1 MRSIPEDN
9 LALPVLLT
17 FDTGYSGS
25 GFLLGGNDK
34 IYLITAKHV
43 LFGQGIN
50 TLGKQITLL
59 VPTKNINDDSKYTI
73 SINLNTITPIYHASA
88 DVASIELGKTITN
101 PDGSG
106 STLIFN
112 GGVVVVKSGDTPM
125 VWVNSKGGVK
135 LIKDVLVSND
145 VFLYGYPTSLGIKDM
160 PQFDYSKPLLRKG
173 IVASVNK
180 NLGTIIIDCPVYY
193 GNSGGPV
200 IEVDGSSHRVIGVV
214 VQLIPFVEQWV
225 NTKNKLVNEEWANSG
240 YSVVI
245 SMDKVFE
252 LVGIRVGE
260 LNDILS
266 PLVTAQ

>member
-9 LALPVLLT
+9 LAFPTLLT

-25 GFLLGGNDK
+25 GFLLSGNNK

-43 LFGQGIN
+43 LFDQNMNIWGQ
-50 TLGKQITLL
+50 QITLL
-59 VPTKNINDDSKYTI
+59 IPTKDINDESKYI
-73 SINLNTITPIYHASA
+73 LSINLQTTPPIYHSSA
-88 DVASIELGKTITN
+88 DVASIELGATIAD
-101 PDGSG
+101 PDGNG
-106 STLIFN
+106 SNLIFN
-112 GGVVVVKSGDTPM
+112 PGIEVLKPGNTPM
-125 VWVNSKGGVK
+125 VWVGSKGGVK
-135 LIKDVLVSND
+135 LLKDVLVSND

-173 IVASVNK
+173 IIASVNQGQ
-180 NLGTIIIDCPVYY
+180 GTIIIDCPVYY

-214 VQLIPFVEQWV
+214 VQLIPFVEQWI

-240 YSVVI
+240 YSVVV

-252 LVGIRVGE
+252 LVGIQAGE
-260 LNDILS
+260 LNDISS
-266 PLVTAQ
+266 PLVAA